1 MKNRDIQAA
10 WQYHDGT
17 KHSPWSIRNNPHF
30 LDWANRP
37 LPFKIYPKIEA
48 LPLPRNVPQTRV
60 AALSAISEPAPS
72 AGSASVPDL
81 QDLARILHFS
91 AGKTK
96 KRAYQ
101 GGEVYLCAAA
111 CHGGLY
117 EIGRDL
123 VSGDLKG
130 LGSGVL

>member
-1 MKNRDIQAA
+1 MKNCDIQAA

-72 AGSASVPDL
+72 AGSGSVPEL

-91 AGKTK
+91 AGITQQ
-96 KRAYQ
+96 RAYL
-101 GGEVYLCAAA
+101 GGKTHFPAAPRPRA
-111 CHGGLY
+111 FYRIEKYPSSRGLK
-117 EIGRDL
+117 ELGA
-123 VSGDLKG
+123 SG
-130 LGSGVL
+130 

>member
-48 LPLPRNVPQTRV
+48 LPLPRNVPQTKKEAATFSGRAKV
-60 AALSAISEPAPS
+60 A
-72 AGSASVPDL
+72 
-81 QDLARILHFS
+81 
-91 AGKTK
+91 
-96 KRAYQ
+96 
-101 GGEVYLCAAA
+101 
-111 CHGGLY
+111 
-117 EIGRDL
+117 
-123 VSGDLKG
+123 
-130 LGSGVL
+130 